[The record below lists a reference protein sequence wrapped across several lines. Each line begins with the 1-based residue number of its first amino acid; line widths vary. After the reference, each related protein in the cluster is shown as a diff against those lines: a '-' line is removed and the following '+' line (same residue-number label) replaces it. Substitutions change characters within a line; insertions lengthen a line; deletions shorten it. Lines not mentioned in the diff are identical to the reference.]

1 MNISLKHF
9 VIYQINLNYEINKT
23 HSNSTSWLL
32 VLYKLTWLRTKWST
46 IKYNT
51 SNRIL
56 NNYVLCRCFI
66 AVNDMVMFQMIYK
79 SGNSRSYI
87 TCLQM
92 VLPFPPIFETL
103 IIICNIYEINHNLN
117 IFIHYIFPRVGMT
130 WVCVYICVCR
140 RGCVYLFMQ
149 ERWYTG

>member
-23 HSNSTSWLL
+23 HSKSTSWLL
-32 VLYKLTWLRTKWST
+32 VLYKWTWLWTKWST

-56 NNYVLCRCFI
+56 NNYVLCRCF
-66 AVNDMVMFQMIYK
+66 
-79 SGNSRSYI
+79 NSRFYI
-87 TCLQM
+87 TCFQI
-92 VLPFPPIFETL
+92 VFPFPPLFETL
-103 IIICNIYEINHNLN
+103 VIICNINDMNHNLN

-130 WVCVYICVCR
+130 CMYVCMFVCVCK

-149 ERWYTG
+149 ELWYTG